1 MNSKLICGI
10 SAILDPKRSI
20 HALTVMR
27 AIEIFKDLHNNSTL
41 KFILSED
48 YGSIEGGTKAA
59 KYNIENNVDIVIG
72 HFSSNA
78 AIGAA
83 EVYSHH
89 NIPVLLPTATE
100 TTLTIRN
107 SNIFRICF
115 NNKNIA
121 HALTALTK
129 EDGDRY
135 YEIKTDG
142 SKYSDNLAED
152 IRRMLGKN
160 DTAVKPNDNTDQI
173 IFIGTIGKSEKFLH
187 NYFSEKRNGKIILTD
202 DAACKQLNL
211 PENVENGQI
220 TGEVIADLINKKDD
234 IEIFSLHRSIGFKI
248 AQLGQFP
255 NLVFLPENIEY
266 FKSLNPENKK
276 VFFEHVKSTNYSGID
291 IDESQSLFS
300 MMYEDE
306 VIGKERLHMMV
317 NSEIMTIGHSHEEYQ
332 IVINYQIN
340 LADYLR
346 SQLAKNDWQ
355 ILNPSALP
363 VICIRDNGDFDVNK
377 ILEKVLEINQYWIS
391 ITTFANTKAL
401 RLCISSFRSSKSDI
415 DQLVDT
421 LNIARNSVPM

>member
-10 SAILDPKRSI
+10 SAILDPERSV

-41 KFILSED
+41 EFIFSED
-48 YGSIEGGTKAA
+48 YGSIEGGAKAA
-59 KYNIENNVDIVIG
+59 HYNIENNVDMVIG

-121 HALTALTK
+121 HALTVLTK
-129 EDGDRY
+129 EDGDHY

-152 IRRMLGKN
+152 IRRMLSR
-160 DTAVKPNDNTDQI
+160 DDAAVKPNDNTDQI

-187 NYFSEKRNGKIILTD
+187 HYFSEKKNGQIILTD

-220 TGEVIADLINKKDD
+220 TG
-234 IEIFSLHRSIGFKI
+234 IGFAPVEFI
-248 AQLGQFP
+248 NPLESCIQHYIQQYHQFP
-255 NLVFLPENIEY
+255 NIFFLET
-266 FKSLNPENKK
+266 FAAL
-276 VFFEHVKSTNYSGID
+276 
-291 IDESQSLFS
+291 
-300 MMYEDE
+300 
-306 VIGKERLHMMV
+306 
-317 NSEIMTIGHSHEEYQ
+317 EIAH
-332 IVINYQIN
+332 
-340 LADYLR
+340 
-346 SQLAKNDWQ
+346 QLAIPDKLLNRLNRETFQ
-355 ILNPSALP
+355 TILGHIKFIKGECSAAKLCLWMNENSIMKPRYILP
-363 VICIRDNGDFDVNK
+363 
-377 ILEKVLEINQYWIS
+377 INS
-391 ITTFANTKAL
+391 RA
-401 RLCISSFRSSKSDI
+401 
-415 DQLVDT
+415 
-421 LNIARNSVPM
+421 